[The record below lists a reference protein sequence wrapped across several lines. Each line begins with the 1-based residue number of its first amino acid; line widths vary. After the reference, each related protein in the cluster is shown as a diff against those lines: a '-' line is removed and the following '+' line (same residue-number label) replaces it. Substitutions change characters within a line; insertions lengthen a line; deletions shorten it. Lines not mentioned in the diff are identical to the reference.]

1 MNKYTY
7 KILYHQDSANFV
19 VYEFIDGKENY
30 RYSTLEDMNKEPEYY
45 KNEEHERTINWVMS
59 NYPPNSF
66 EVKKWVSKNYPPRTW
81 YPDNNVI
88 TNIKEFDR
96 EEINIIK
103 KIYLDMGIAICIIY
117 IIFKLIFILKDEL

>member
-19 VYEFIDGKENY
+19 VYEYLNGNFNYKYSSLENMEAEFY
-30 RYSTLEDMNKEPEYY
+30 ESEEY
-45 KNEEHERTINWVMS
+45 KRTMNWVKS

-66 EVKKWVSKNYPPRTW
+66 EVKKWVSKNYPAPIFYTN
-81 YPDNNVI
+81 NNVI
-88 TNIKEFDR
+88 TNIKESDR

-103 KIYLDMGIAICIIY
+103 KIYLDMGLAICIIY

>member
-19 VYEFIDGKENY
+19 VYEYLNGKENY
-30 RYSTLEDMNKEPEYY
+30 KYSSLENMKSEFYESKEH
-45 KNEEHERTINWVMS
+45 KRTMNWVMS
-59 NYPPNSF
+59 NYAPNSF

>member
-7 KILYHQDSANFV
+7 KILYYQDCCNFI
-19 VYEFIDGKENY
+19 VYEYYNSKISY
-30 RYSTLEDMNKEPEYY
+30 RYSTLEDKESKYPKNK
-45 KNEEHERTINWVMS
+45 KHERVMNWVNT
-59 NYPPNSF
+59 NYPPNSIQ
-66 EVKKWVSKNYPPRTW
+66 VKNWVSKNYPVPIFYTN
-81 YPDNNVI
+81 NNVI

>member
-30 RYSTLEDMNKEPEYY
+30 RYSTLEDKESKYPKNK
-45 KNEEHERTINWVMS
+45 KHERVMNWVNI
-59 NYPPNSF
+59 NYPPNSIQ
-66 EVKKWVSKNYPPRTW
+66 VKNWVSKNYPPRTW

-96 EEINIIK
+96 DEINIIK